1 MNFLRLTL
9 VMVMLLCIAM
19 IAGCQEGHARKNH
32 LTQTDKVVWD
42 HTTTGF
48 WHARVSPLC
57 RRLYPVWI

>member
-48 WHARVSPLC
+48 WHARVSP
-57 RRLYPVWI
+57 